1 MNVLPKAKQA
11 AILKALTEG
20 TSVRATARMVGV
32 SKTTVLK
39 LLVEAGQLCAIYH
52 DKVVRNLS
60 CKRIQMDEIWAF
72 VGAKQ
77 KNAKRDGDG
86 DMWTYSAICA
96 DTKFMVSWF
105 VGIRSLTN
113 HIAFVR
119 DAAARVAGR
128 IQLSTD
134 GNLMYLTAVEVAFG
148 PNEIDYGM
156 LIKRYEAD
164 RDTQAR
170 YSPPRCVAVESRSIF
185 GNPDPKHISTSF
197 IERSNLHLRMQ
208 SRRFTRL
215 TNAFSRKVENH
226 AHAVALHFMVYNFC
240 RQHGTLTK
248 QNGGI
253 HTSPAMAAGLT
264 GHVWKVEDL
273 VGLLDPSRLFE

>member
-1 MNVLPKAKQA
+1 MNVLPKSKQA

-20 TSVRATARMVGV
+20 ASVRATARMVGV

-39 LLVEAGQLCAIYH
+39 LLVEVGELCAIYH
-52 DKVVRNLS
+52 DKVVRNLP
-60 CKRIQMDEIWAF
+60 CKRIQMDEVWSF
-72 VGAKQ
+72 VAAKERHSRQ
-77 KNAKRDGDG
+77 AGHGDC
-86 DMWTYSAICA
+86 WTYTAICA
-96 DTKFMVSWF
+96 DTKFVVSWF

-119 DAAARVAGR
+119 DAAGRIPGR

-134 GNLMYLTAVEVAFG
+134 GNLMYMTAVEAGFG

-164 RDTQAR
+164 REGEAR
-170 YSPPRCVAVESRSIF
+170 YSLPRCTGIEKRSIF
-185 GNPDPKHISTSF
+185 GQPDAKHISTSF
-197 IERSNLHLRMQ
+197 VERSNLHLRMQ

-240 RQHGTLTK
+240 KSHGTLSK

-253 HTSPAMAAGLT
+253 HTSPAMADRKS
-264 GHVWKVEDL
+264 VV
-273 VGLLDPSRLFE
+273 